1 MQNLFEVSLGAVC
14 GLAARRGSPTHTMES
29 AAGMQ
34 LIDGTTPVV
43 RSPAMRELMSMV
55 ERVARQ
61 DAAVLIVGETG
72 SGKEMIARAIH
83 HHSPRSGKAFV
94 DVNCAA
100 FPEHLIESELFGYE
114 KGAFSGAD
122 ATKPGLFE
130 LADQG
135 TLLLDEVGE
144 LDSKVQAKLLRAL
157 DGVSY
162 YRLGGSRKVTV
173 NVRVIAATN
182 RSLEDEVLAGKFR
195 EDFYHR
201 LTPFQLRVPP
211 LRERPDDIGA
221 IAEYFLQQLSAV
233 HKISSDAMQVLL
245 RYQWPGNVREL
256 KNVMYKAA
264 LQVKPGA
271 KEIRA
276 CDLPPEI
283 CQLPGSSVAPAYR
296 GNLHDGNLH
305 DMEKQMIVQALA
317 RAGDNQTKAAQQLG
331 ISGRTLRRKLIK
343 YRQHEQAAAS
353 QTALGTMNAQQQ
365 RYFRVAIETPVFLDW
380 DGKQVE
386 TTSVNV
392 SSGGLAIQSPI
403 VLPHGSVMQI
413 SFTLPETTSAIEAKA
428 KVSWTGR
435 DGLVGLSIVQIHPAL
450 DRELQQW
457 VLERA
462 RMEGWL
468 EPSAAPSKN
477 TPAT

>member
-1 MQNLFEVSLGAVC
+1 
-14 GLAARRGSPTHTMES
+14 MES

-43 RSPAMRELMSMV
+43 RSQAMRELMAMV
-55 ERVARQ
+55 ERVARH

-83 HHSPRSGKAFV
+83 HHSLRSGKAFV

-162 YRLGGSRKVTV
+162 YRLGGSRKVMV

-182 RSLEDEVLAGKFR
+182 RSLEDEVRAGKFR

-256 KNVMYKAA
+256 KNVMFKAA
-264 LQVKPGA
+264 LQVKPGS

-283 CQLPGSSVAPAYR
+283 CELPGSSVAPACQ
-296 GNLHDGNLH
+296 GNLH
-305 DMEKQMIVQALA
+305 DMEKQMITQALA

-343 YRQHEQAAAS
+343 YRQEQAAAS

-365 RYFRVAIETPVFLDW
+365 RYFRVAIETPVLLQW
-380 DGKQVE
+380 DGKQV
-386 TTSVNV
+386 TTASVNV

-403 VLPHGSVMQI
+403 VLPYGSVMQI

-428 KVSWTGR
+428 KVSWTGQ

-462 RMEGWL
+462 QMEGWL
-468 EPSAAPSKN
+468 EPDADPSKGA
-477 TPAT
+477 PAT

>member
-1 MQNLFEVSLGAVC
+1 MKMLNLVWDFLSAHSLRAG
-14 GLAARRGSPTHTMES
+14 RSGSLQTMETS
-29 AAGMQ
+29 ARLQ

-43 RSPAMRELMSMV
+43 RSQAMRELMAMV

-83 HHSPRSGKAFV
+83 RHSLRSGKAFV

-122 ATKPGLFE
+122 TTKPGLFE

-144 LDSKVQAKLLRAL
+144 LDGKVQAKLLRAL

-182 RSLEDEVLAGKFR
+182 RSLEDEVRAGKFR

-211 LRERPDDIGA
+211 LRERPEDIGA

-233 HKISSDAMQVLL
+233 HKISNDAMQVLL

-256 KNVMYKAA
+256 KNVMFKAA

-276 CDLPPEI
+276 RDLPPEI
-283 CQLPGSSVAPAYR
+283 CDLPGGSASPAYQ
-296 GNLHDGNLH
+296 GNLH

-317 RAGDNQTKAAQQLG
+317 RAGDNQAMAAQQLG
-331 ISGRTLRRKLIK
+331 ISARTLRRKLMK
-343 YRQHEQAAAS
+343 YRQQEQAAAS
-353 QTALGTMNAQQQ
+353 QTALGTMNTQQQ
-365 RYFRVAIETPVFLDW
+365 RYFRVAIETPVLLDW
-380 DGKQVE
+380 DGKQVKA
-386 TTSVNV
+386 TSVNV
-392 SSGGLAIQSPI
+392 SSGGLAIQSQT

-428 KVSWTGR
+428 KVSWTGQ
-435 DGLVGLSIVQIHPAL
+435 DGLVGLNIVQIHPAL

-462 RMEGWL
+462 RTEGWL
-468 EPSAAPSKN
+468 EPSAEQQ
-477 TPAT
+477 

>member
-1 MQNLFEVSLGAVC
+1 
-14 GLAARRGSPTHTMES
+14 MES
-29 AAGMQ
+29 AAGLQ

-43 RSPAMRELMSMV
+43 HSQAMRELMSMV
-55 ERVARQ
+55 ERVARH

-72 SGKEMIARAIH
+72 SGKEMIAQAIH
-83 HHSPRSGKAFV
+83 HHSLRAGKAFV

-122 ATKPGLFE
+122 TAKPGLFE
-130 LADQG
+130 LADQV

-144 LDSKVQAKLLRAL
+144 LDCKVQAKLLRAL
-157 DGVSY
+157 DGIPY

-182 RSLEDEVLAGKFR
+182 RSLEDEVRAGKFR

-221 IAEYFLQQLSAV
+221 IAEYFLQQLSV
-233 HKISSDAMQVLL
+233 PQKISSDAMQVML

-256 KNVMYKAA
+256 KNVMFKAA
-264 LQVKPGA
+264 LQVKPGS

-283 CQLPGSSVAPAYR
+283 CDLPGSSVAPAYQ
-296 GNLHDGNLH
+296 GNLH
-305 DMEKQMIVQALA
+305 DMERQMIAQALA
-317 RAGDNQTKAAQQLG
+317 RTGDNQTKAAQQLG

-343 YRQHEQAAAS
+343 YRQEEQAAAS

-365 RYFRVAIETPVFLDW
+365 RYFRVTIETPVLLQW
-380 DGKQVE
+380 EGKQVMA
-386 TTSVNV
+386 TGVNV

-403 VLPHGSVMQI
+403 GLPHSSVIEI
-413 SFTLPETTSAIEAKA
+413 SFTLPETNSTIEAKA
-428 KVSWTGR
+428 KVLWTGQ
-435 DGLVGLSIVQIHPAL
+435 DGLVGLSIVQIHPAF

-462 RMEGWL
+462 RVEGWL
-468 EPSAAPSKN
+468 APGAEPSKSA
-477 TPAT
+477 PAT